1 MLVAA
6 AASCCHNK
14 FECGRCSFRLRFY
27 GVPAISV
34 FFTVWL
40 ALHRHRHTTHTF
52 ICRANEFQH
61 LPFQLFV
68 YFSLFIAPV
77 SMLLCLCSFS
87 FHFGSVRSY
96 DCVMTVLSV
105 GVYEC
110 IFFYNNFMP
119 DNSLCFSFSLQP
131 SGASTEKSCNMM

>member
-1 MLVAA
+1 MVCPPFL
-6 AASCCHNK
+6 C
-14 FECGRCSFRLRFY
+14 FLLFG
-27 GVPAISV
+27 
-34 FFTVWL
+34 
-40 ALHRHRHTTHTF
+40 LHCIGKQAYHTHTF

-96 DCVMTVLSV
+96 DCVMTVLFV